1 MLEGNIIEQK
11 VPLGGDVW
19 NRDLKEKG
27 KLRRPGVEESRMFHI
42 LPSPGP
48 QGCPSSPVLP
58 VRGLSLPCALDP
70 IPSLQARGRVED
82 ASLICFLPLGY
93 ICSHQPVA
101 LSRFPQQLG
110 KALL

>member
-82 ASLICFLPLGY
+82 ASLICFLPFGY
-93 ICSHQPVA
+93 LVPTSLWRSAH
-101 LSRFPQQLG
+101 FPSN
-110 KALL
+110 